1 MIKGE
6 KIMAG
11 IKVSDIPGR
20 RKAAILLVMLG
31 PEKAAQVM
39 KHLDE
44 ADVEMLTIEI
54 ANLGKISDEEK
65 KAVLQEFSEI
75 LKAREMITTGG
86 IEYAK
91 KVLEKAF
98 GPEKAMKIIE
108 RLVSSLQVK
117 PFDFVKKAD
126 PLQLVNFLQN
136 EHPQVIALVLSYL
149 EPGVASQILGA
160 LPEEL
165 QMEVIKRIAL
175 LERTSP
181 EIVREIEKSLE
192 KKLSGIVSQ
201 QFSKVGGIETAA
213 EIMNN
218 IDRQTEKAI
227 MERLSQ
233 ESPELAEEIRR
244 RMFVFEDILKLDDR
258 SVQLVLREVDTK
270 DLAVALK
277 GASDEVKEKIFKNMS
292 KRAAQ
297 LLKDELEYMGPVRVK
312 DVEEAQQKIINVI
325 RRLEEAG
332 EIIIARGGGE
342 ELIL

>member
-1 MIKGE
+1 
-6 KIMAG
+6 MAG

>member
-1 MIKGE
+1 
-6 KIMAG
+6 MAVKANE
-11 IKVSDIPGR
+11 ISGR
-20 RKAAILLVMLG
+20 RKAAILLVILG
-31 PEKAAQVM
+31 PERAAQVL

-54 ANLGKISDEEK
+54 ANLGEISDEEK
-65 KAVLQEFSEI
+65 KAVLEEFHG
-75 LKAREMITTGG
+75 LLQAREMLVSGG
-86 IEYAK
+86 IDYAK
-91 KVLEKAF
+91 QVLEKAF
-98 GPEKAMKIIE
+98 GPEKAMRIIE
-108 RLVSSLQVK
+108 RLVSNLQVR
-117 PFDFVKKAD
+117 PFEFVKKAD
-126 PLQLVNFLQN
+126 PLQLVNFLQS

-149 EPGVASQILGA
+149 EPAMASQVLGA

-165 QMEVIKRIAL
+165 QIEVVKRIAL

-181 EIVREIEKSLE
+181 EIVKEIERSLE
-192 KKLSGIVSQ
+192 RKLSGIVSQ
-201 QFSKVGGIETAA
+201 QFSKVGGVDTAA

-218 IDRQTEKAI
+218 IDRQTEKKI

-233 ESPELAEEIRR
+233 ETPELAEEIRR

-258 SVQLVLREVDTK
+258 SIQLVLREVDTR

-297 LLKDELEYMGPVRVK
+297 ILKDELEFMGPVRVK

-332 EIIIARGGGE
+332 EIVIARGGGE
-342 ELIL
+342 ELIM

>member
-1 MIKGE
+1 MGNLK
-6 KIMAG
+6 A
-11 IKVSDIPGR
+11 SDIPGR
-20 RKAAILLVMLG
+20 RKAAILLVILG
-31 PEKAAQVM
+31 PEKAAQVL

-44 ADVEMLTIEI
+44 SDVEMLTIEI
-54 ANLGKISDEEK
+54 ANLGHVSEEEK
-65 KAVLQEFSEI
+65 RVVLQEFNNL
-75 LKAREMITTGG
+75 LKARQMLATGG

-91 KVLEKAF
+91 KVLERAF

-108 RLVSSLQVK
+108 RLVSNLQVK
-117 PFDFVKKAD
+117 PFEFVRKAD

-149 EPGVASQILGA
+149 DPPMAAQVLGA
-160 LPEEL
+160 LPEDL
-165 QMEVIKRIAL
+165 QVEVIKRIAL

-181 EIVREIEKSLE
+181 EIVKEIEKSLE
-192 KKLSGIVSQ
+192 RKLSGIVSQ
-201 QFSKVGGIETAA
+201 QFSKVGGVDTAA

-227 MERLSQ
+227 MDRLSQ
-233 ESPELAEEIRR
+233 DTPELAEEIRR

-258 SVQLVLREVDTK
+258 SIQLVLREVDTR

-277 GASDEVKEKIFKNMS
+277 GASEEVKEKIFKNMS

-297 LLKDELEYMGPVRVK
+297 LLKDELEFMGPVRVK
-312 DVEEAQQKIINVI
+312 DVEEAQQKIINII

-332 EIIIARGGGE
+332 EIVIARGGGE

>member
-1 MIKGE
+1 MGNLK
-6 KIMAG
+6 A
-11 IKVSDIPGR
+11 SDIPGR
-20 RKAAILLVMLG
+20 RKAAILLVILG
-31 PEKAAQVM
+31 PEKAAQVL

-44 ADVEMLTIEI
+44 SDVEMLTIEI
-54 ANLGKISDEEK
+54 ANLGHVSEEEK
-65 KAVLQEFSEI
+65 RVVLQEFNNL
-75 LKAREMITTGG
+75 LKARQMLATGG

-91 KVLEKAF
+91 KVLERAF

-108 RLVSSLQVK
+108 RLVSNLQVK
-117 PFDFVKKAD
+117 PFEFVRKAD

-149 EPGVASQILGA
+149 DPPMAAQVLGA
-160 LPEEL
+160 LPEDL
-165 QMEVIKRIAL
+165 QVEVIKRIAL

-181 EIVREIEKSLE
+181 EIVKEIEKSLE
-192 KKLSGIVSQ
+192 RKLSGIVSQ
-201 QFSKVGGIETAA
+201 QFSKVGGVDTAA

-227 MERLSQ
+227 MDKLSQ
-233 ESPELAEEIRR
+233 DTPELAEEIRR

-258 SVQLVLREVDTK
+258 SIQLVLREVDTR

-277 GASDEVKEKIFKNMS
+277 GASEEVKEKIFKNMS

-297 LLKDELEYMGPVRVK
+297 LLKDELEFMGPVRVK
-312 DVEEAQQKIINVI
+312 DVEEAQQKIINII

-332 EIIIARGGGE
+332 EIVIARGGGE

>member
-1 MIKGE
+1 MPEVK
-6 KIMAG
+6 A
-11 IKVSDIPGR
+11 SDIPGR
-20 RKAAILLVMLG
+20 RKAAILLVILG
-31 PEKAAQVM
+31 PEKAAEVL

-44 ADVEMLTIEI
+44 SDVEMLTIEI
-54 ANLGKISDEEK
+54 ANLGPVSDDEK
-65 KAVLQEFSEI
+65 RAVLQEFHNL
-75 LKAREMITTGG
+75 LKAREMLVSGG
-86 IEYAK
+86 IDYAK

-108 RLVSSLQVK
+108 RLVSNLQVK
-117 PFDFVKKAD
+117 PFEFVKKAD

-149 EPGVASQILGA
+149 DPAMAAQIIGA
-160 LPEEL
+160 LPEDL
-165 QMEVIKRIAL
+165 QIEVIKRIAL

-192 KKLSGIVSQ
+192 RRLSGIVSQ
-201 QFSKVGGIETAA
+201 QFSKVGGVDTAA

-218 IDRQTEKAI
+218 IDRQTEKKI
-227 MERLSQ
+227 MEQLSQ
-233 ESPELAEEIRR
+233 ETPELAEEIRR

-258 SVQLVLREVDTK
+258 SIQLVLREVDTR
-270 DLAVALK
+270 DLALALK

-297 LLKDELEYMGPVRVK
+297 LLKDELEFMGPVRVK
-312 DVEEAQQKIINVI
+312 DVEEAQQKIINII

-332 EIIIARGGGE
+332 EIVIARGGGE